1 MYFCI
6 MKRYGLI
13 GEKLSHSQSPQWFGE
28 LFRREGITDASYRLY
43 EMDSVVNLR
52 RWVFEDDISGF
63 NVTIPYK
70 ETVVAH
76 LDALDEAARAIG
88 AVNCVVRQG
97 NRLVGY
103 NTDAS
108 AFAETLAPLLRPW
121 HRQALVLGTG
131 GAAKAVAYAL
141 QGMDIGCTLVSRSPG
156 SHPGTVSYMQAAS
169 MAATHLL
176 IVNATPVGMFPHTA
190 QNPWTEKSA
199 LGPRHL
205 CYDLI
210 YNPSPTLFLRQAA
223 EQGAATVNGTAMLH
237 RQAELSWGLWQS
249 IV

>member
-1 MYFCI
+1 M
-6 MKRYGLI
+6 
-13 GEKLSHSQSPQWFGE
+13 
-28 LFRREGITDASYRLY
+28 
-43 EMDSVVNLR
+43 
-52 RWVFEDDISGF
+52 
-63 NVTIPYK
+63 
-70 ETVVAH
+70 
-76 LDALDEAARAIG
+76 
-88 AVNCVVRQG
+88 
-97 NRLVGY
+97 
-103 NTDAS
+103 
-108 AFAETLAPLLRPW
+108 
-121 HRQALVLGTG
+121 LGTG

-156 SHPGTVSYMQAAS
+156 SHPGTVSYTQAAS

>member
-1 MYFCI
+1 

-28 LFRREGITDASYRLY
+28 MFRREGITDASYRLY
-43 EMDSVVNLR
+43 EMDSVDNLR
-52 RWVFEDDISGF
+52 RWVFEDDILGF

-70 ETVVAH
+70 ETVMAH

-97 NRLVGY
+97 DRLVGH
-103 NTDAS
+103 NTDAP
-108 AFAETLAPLLRPW
+108 AFAETLAPLLRLW
-121 HRQALVLGTG
+121 HSQALVLGTG

-141 QGMDIGCTLVSRSPG
+141 RGMDINCTMVSRSPD
-156 SHPGTVSYMQAAS
+156 SHPGAVSYTQAAA
-169 MAATHLL
+169 MAATHML
-176 IVNATPVGMFPHTA
+176 IVNATPVGMYPHTA
-190 QNPWTEKSA
+190 QNPWPDNGV

-210 YNPSPTLFLRQAA
+210 YNPAPTLFLRLAA
-223 EQGAATVNGTAMLH
+223 EQGAATINGTAMLH
-237 RQAELSWGLWQS
+237 RQAVLSWELWQS